1 MTDVVDRLR
10 RAPWAGRTRR
20 TRSPSW
26 ASRATRGDG
35 RRLKYSPWVER
46 AGRIGHVAKGISYI
60 LIAVLALQV
69 AFGDRRRTSDR
80 QGVLREIAGEPF
92 GTGVLI
98 ALAVGFFGYALWQF
112 VRTFLDRSDDGSGP
126 KGLAKRTH
134 HAVVGAIYVAS
145 GVAAVSLAVGSQSGT
160 KGNERAETAHVL
172 DWPLGQWVVGIV
184 GLVLVVYGLYN
195 AYKATTEKFRKDL
208 REGEMGDEMRT
219 GAVWFGV
226 FGHAARGV
234 VFVMVGF
241 FLTKA
246 AVEYDPEEAIGIDG
260 ALAKL
265 ADQTYGTWLLSA
277 VALGLLAYGLFCLVQ
292 ARYRRV

>member
-1 MTDVVDRLR
+1 MTDLVHRLR
-10 RAPWAGRTRR
+10 RPYWAERIGRPRR
-20 TRSPSW
+20 RS
-26 ASRATRGDG
+26 
-35 RRLKYSPWVER
+35 LKDSPWVER

-69 AFGDRRRTSDR
+69 AFGQRGRTGDR
-80 QGVLREIAGEPF
+80 QGVLREIVGKPF
-92 GTGVLI
+92 GTGLLV

-112 VRTFLDRSDDGSGP
+112 MRTFLDRSGEGSGP
-126 KGLAKRTH
+126 KGLAKRGH

-145 GVAAVSLAVGSQSGT
+145 GAAAVALAVGSRSAT
-160 KGNERAETAHVL
+160 HGNERAETARVL
-172 DWPLGQWVVGIV
+172 DWPLGRWIVGVV

-234 VFVMVGF
+234 VFTMVGF
-241 FLTKA
+241 FVTKA
-246 AVEYDPEEAIGIDG
+246 AIEYDPDEAVGIDG

-265 ADQTYGTWLLSA
+265 ADETYGTWLLSA
-277 VALGLLAYGLFCLVQ
+277 TAVGLLGYGLFCLVQ

>member
-1 MTDVVDRLR
+1 MTDLVHRLR
-10 RAPWAGRTRR
+10 RPSWTDRIGRTR
-20 TRSPSW
+20 
-26 ASRATRGDG
+26 G

-69 AFGDRRRTSDR
+69 AFGERGRTGDR
-80 QGVLREIAGEPF
+80 QGVLREIAGKSF
-92 GTGVLI
+92 GTGLLI

-112 VRTFLDRSDDGSGP
+112 VRTFLDRSGEGSGA
-126 KGLAKRTH
+126 KGLAKRGH

-145 GVAAVSLAVGSQSGT
+145 GAVAVALAVGSRSAT
-160 KGNERAETAHVL
+160 RGNERAETARVL
-172 DWPLGQWVVGIV
+172 DWPLGRWIV
-184 GLVLVVYGLYN
+184 GGVGLALVVYGLYN

-208 REGEMGDEMRT
+208 HEGEMGDEMRT

-234 VFVMVGF
+234 VFTMVGF
-241 FLTKA
+241 FVTKA
-246 AVEYDPEEAIGIDG
+246 AIEYDPDEAIGIDG

-265 ADQTYGTWLLSA
+265 ANETYGTWLLSA
-277 VALGLLAYGLFCLVQ
+277 IAFGLLAYGLFCLVQ